1 MAVVEPRTAED
12 REATVAQVASGI
24 LTSLTLHDFEG
35 PVSPDWC
42 PGCGDFGV
50 LKSLKEALVELKI
63 PGHEVLVVSGIG
75 CSSNLPGFI
84 RAYGVHSLH
93 GRALPVATGA
103 RLANHNLHVVAVGG
117 DGDGYG
123 IGLSH
128 FVHAARRNLNLTYIV
143 MNNEVYG
150 LTTGQASPTTMLDV
164 RTKTTPRGC
173 AELPINPIALGI
185 VSGATYVARAFSGD
199 PKHMSRIIAG
209 AIAHPG
215 FALIDCMSPCVT
227 YNKLNTYPWF
237 KERVYRLEDEA
248 GYNPCDL
255 MQAMEKAYEWGDRI
269 PLGLVF
275 KAERPTYEESE
286 PVFAQGPVVDQSV
299 GLSRELFDEL
309 LAKTM

>member
-1 MAVVEPRTAED
+1 
-12 REATVAQVASGI
+12 
-24 LTSLTLHDFEG
+24 
-35 PVSPDWC
+35 
-42 PGCGDFGV
+42 
-50 LKSLKEALVELKI
+50 
-63 PGHEVLVVSGIG
+63 VSGIG

-103 RLANHNLHVVAVGG
+103 KLANHRLHVVAVGG

-128 FVHAARRNLNLTYIV
+128 VVHAARRNLDLTYVV

-150 LTTGQASPTTMLDV
+150 LTTGQASPTTMLDM

-173 AELPINPIALGI
+173 AEMPINPIALGI

-209 AIAHPG
+209 GIAHRG
-215 FALIDCMSPCVT
+215 FALIDCQSPCIT

-248 GYNPCDL
+248 GYDPANL
-255 MQAMEKAYEWGDRI
+255 MQAMERAYEWGDRI
-269 PLGLVF
+269 PLGLF
-275 KAERPTYEESE
+275 FRSERPTYEESE
-286 PVFAQGPVVDQSV
+286 PVFRHGPAVEQPL
-299 GLSRELFDEL
+299 GLSQDLFDRL
-309 LAKTM
+309 LAETM

>member
-1 MAVVEPRTAED
+1 MAVVERRTVDGE
-12 REATVAQVASGI
+12 VVPGI
-24 LTSLTLHDFEG
+24 LSSLTLQEFEG

-50 LKSLKEALVELKI
+50 LKSLKEALVALGI

-103 RLANHNLHVVAVGG
+103 RLANHHLHVVAVGG
-117 DGDGYG
+117 DGDGFG
-123 IGLSH
+123 IGLGH
-128 FVHAARRNLNLTYIV
+128 FIHAARRNLNLTYIV
-143 MNNEVYG
+143 MNNEIYG

-199 PKHMSRIIAG
+199 PKQMSRIIAG

-227 YNKLNTYPWF
+227 YNKINTYPWF
-237 KERVYRLEDEA
+237 KERVYRVEDEKE
-248 GYNPCDL
+248 YNPCDL
-255 MQAMEKAYEWGDRI
+255 MQAMQKAYEWGDRI
-269 PLGLVF
+269 PLGLIF

-286 PVFAQGPVVDQSV
+286 PVFEHGPAVDQPV
-299 GLSRELFDEL
+299 GLRRELFDEL